1 MGTTG
6 LGTYLRARRAQVTPE
21 QAGLPT
27 YGVRRVPGL
36 RREEVATTAGMSVDY
51 YVRLEQGRERSPSA
65 QVLDALS
72 QVLQLDADARAHL
85 YRLAGLTPA
94 AARITIPERV
104 DPQLLRLMDMWPD
117 NPALVLG
124 RAYDVLAGNSVA
136 HALFDGLDRGPNLML
151 MMFQDPAARSL
162 YLDWEWVA
170 GHTVAGFR
178 ALQSRWPQD
187 PRVSAII
194 DELTDTSPEFL
205 AMWERHE
212 ARPKRLTTK
221 RFRHPA
227 VGDLTLQLQAF
238 DVRSAPGQELV
249 VYHAEPGTSDAH
261 ALALIGTLAAT
272 CAEERARP

>member
-1 MGTTG
+1 
-6 LGTYLRARRAQVTPE
+6 
-21 QAGLPT
+21 
-27 YGVRRVPGL
+27 
-36 RREEVATTAGMSVDY
+36 MSVDY
-51 YVRLEQGRERSPSA
+51 YIRLEQGRERNPSA

-85 YRLAGLTPA
+85 YHLAGLTPA
-94 AARITIPERV
+94 TTRIAVPERV

-136 HALFDGLDRGPNLML
+136 YALFDGFDLGPNLML
-151 MMFQDPAARSL
+151 KMFQDPAARSL

-178 ALQSRWPQD
+178 ALQGRWPQD
-187 PRVSAII
+187 PRLSAIV
-194 DELTDTSPEFL
+194 DELTATSPEFV

-221 RFRHPA
+221 RFHHPA

-249 VYHAEPGTSDAH
+249 VYHAEPGTSDAQ

-272 CAEERARP
+272 RKAEQARP